1 MSSLLLLLIT
11 LLYAGYNLLVKVSSD
26 YVPAQAT
33 TTVLAT
39 VCLQIAALTA
49 SLSFTVYLLTRGGH
63 VLQLSGHAYAWAAA
77 AGLCIGIA
85 EIGYFYLFGGM
96 GNIRPIAA
104 NIAIPA
110 IVSGTVVITFVVSYF
125 VFRESLSWIQL
136 LGGGFVLGGIALM
149 YLGRGQ

>member
-85 EIGYFYLFGGM
+85 EIGYFYLFGGI
-96 GNIRPIAA
+96 GNIQPIAA

-110 IVSGTVVITFVVSYF
+110 IVSGTVVITIVVSYF

-136 LGGGFVLGGIALM
+136 LGGGFVLSGIALM
-149 YLGRGQ
+149 YVGKGQ